1 VSFRPVEP
9 ESLRCRIK
17 SGMTEGKCMDPL
29 TPYYQ
34 QLEVMKKK
42 GLYNTIRTIESPQG
56 AWLVI
61 NGKKVLNF
69 CSNNYLGLASDKR
82 LSNTAIAAIK
92 KWGIGNGAVRAISG
106 TNALHIKLEEKLAKF
121 KKVESA
127 IVLQSGYVA
136 NIVAIQ
142 TIMGK
147 EDIVISDELNHA
159 SIIDAIRLAQIS
171 NKFIY
176 KHNDMK
182 ELEER
187 LKEALRLAKARSGQ
201 APFYKPLILV
211 VTDGVFSMDGDIA
224 PLDEIVKLA
233 KKYNAITMVDDAHGE
248 GILGSHG
255 RGIVDHFHL
264 HGQVDIEVGTFSKA
278 FGVIGG
284 AITGKRELI
293 EYYRQK
299 GRPFLFSTGLS
310 IPATA
315 AMIECVQ
322 VLTESDRLV
331 KKVWDNARYLKNGF
345 QKLGFDTG
353 RSETPITPV
362 MIGDENKA
370 KEFSLKL
377 FEHKVYATPIKFPMV
392 PMGKARIRVIPSA
405 SHSKKDMDFGL
416 TVFGKVGKELG
427 II

>member
-1 VSFRPVEP
+1 
-9 ESLRCRIK
+9 
-17 SGMTEGKCMDPL
+17 
-29 TPYYQ
+29 
-34 QLEVMKKK
+34 
-42 GLYNTIRTIESPQG
+42 
-56 AWLVI
+56 
-61 NGKKVLNF
+61 
-69 CSNNYLGLASDKR
+69 
-82 LSNTAIAAIK
+82 
-92 KWGIGNGAVRAISG
+92 
-106 TNALHIKLEEKLAKF
+106 
-121 KKVESA
+121 
-127 IVLQSGYVA
+127 
-136 NIVAIQ
+136 
-142 TIMGK
+142 MGK

-176 KHNDMK
+176 KHNNMK
-182 ELEER
+182 ELELR
-187 LKEALRLAKARSGQ
+187 LKEAKQLQKTLRSDGGRR
-201 APFYKPLILV
+201 LILV

-224 PLDEIVKLA
+224 PMDKIVALA

-264 HGQVDIEVGTFSKA
+264 HGKVDIEVGTFSKA

-331 KKVWDNARYLKNGF
+331 KKVWNNARYLKNGF

-353 RSETPITPV
+353 KSGTPITPV

-370 KEFSLKL
+370 KEFSAKL
-377 FEHKVYATPIKFPMV
+377 FEHKVYATAIKFPMV
-392 PMGKARIRVIPSA
+392 PLGRARIRVMPSA
-405 SHSKKDMDFGL
+405 SHSKKDLGFGL
-416 TVFGKVGKELG
+416 SVFEKVGKELR